1 MITSSAS
8 GEETINMPEKS
19 DLTQSESVQNF
30 LKAVYSLQQKNER
43 VSTNALA
50 EVLRVQAPSITD
62 MAQRLVAAEL
72 VDYEKY
78 KGVRLTDSG
87 QVLALKII
95 RRHRMIELYLM
106 RELGYALQEVH
117 AEAENLEHAVSDRFI
132 EAIDSKMGNPDI
144 DPHGDPIPSVD
155 GTIVPRD
162 LYPLSEWP
170 LNTSASVARIKA
182 ENDDMLQH
190 ILDRGFKLDA
200 QIEVLA
206 RDPFDGPV
214 TALVDGE
221 QRIIGHN
228 VADCI
233 LVEGKS

>member
-200 QIEVLA
+200 HIEVLA